1 MSHLMAFKQL
11 TKRYGSVQALD
22 EFTAEVSPGRITAF
36 LGPNGSG
43 KTTSMRLLLGLAE
56 PTAGS
61 ASIAGRPYRELR
73 HPTRVVGAVLDQGFH
88 PNRSARN
95 HLRIVAAAAAVDQAR
110 IEVVLDL
117 VGLTAAAGRRVGGF
131 SLGMRQ
137 RLALASALVG
147 DPGVLVLDEP
157 FNGLDPDGIHTM
169 RQFLRRFTDAGGTV
183 FLSSHLLS
191 EVAHSADEAII
202 INHGR
207 LVSSGPVSALVSS
220 GRTVVVA
227 TPDAD
232 LLAVALTHRGATITR
247 HGPDEITVAEVDREA
262 IGRAALD
269 VGAIILDMRA
279 QGDDL
284 ETVFQALIHPQAAT
298 S

>member
-1 MSHLMAFKQL
+1 MSHLMAFEQL

-22 EFTAEVSPGRITAF
+22 AFTAEVSPGRITAF

-61 ASIAGRPYRELR
+61 ASIAGRPYRELQ

-95 HLRIVAAAAAVDQAR
+95 HLRIVAAAAAVDRAR
-110 IEVVLDL
+110 IDVVLDL

-147 DPGVLVLDEP
+147 DPGILVLDEP

-169 RQFLRRFTDAGGTV
+169 RQFLRQFTDTGGTV

-191 EVAHSADEAII
+191 EVAHSADDAII

-207 LVSSGPVSALVSS
+207 LVSAGPVSALVSS

-232 LLAVALTHRGATITR
+232 LLAVALAHRGATITR
-247 HGPDEITVAEVDREA
+247 HGPGEITVADVDREA